1 MESEQPTGSFLSPSL
16 FSQRLGTRCAGL
28 AVETRAGLLIS
39 FPWVSF
45 HLLLNHLT
53 RLDVEKVPS
62 SPVSL
67 SKEYLFVFDVGNT
80 SKSNNRTTVQKH

>member
-1 MESEQPTGSFLSPSL
+1 M
-16 FSQRLGTRCAGL
+16 
-28 AVETRAGLLIS
+28 ETRAGVLIS

-45 HLLLNHLT
+45 HFLLNHLT

-67 SKEYLFVFDVGNT
+67 SEEYLFVFDVGNT
-80 SKSNNRTTVQKH
+80 SKSNNHTTVQKH